1 MNAVNAVNAVF
12 VFHDFNSR
20 RGSALVA
27 LDAASLRAAF
37 EAHKEGR
44 LGLDKTLLAVP
55 AAVHPI
61 DPAYSNYLW
70 DECPQGAWLE
80 YRSLLP
86 SATVVHLP
94 QASTPS
100 CMVIEVVHPDHDYRL
115 RIHITE
121 GLLRD
126 LAK

>member
-1 MNAVNAVNAVF
+1 MNI

-20 RGSALVA
+20 RGSALVR

-44 LGLDKTLLAVP
+44 LSPDKTPLAVP

-80 YRSLLP
+80 YGSLLP
-86 SATVVHLP
+86 SATVVYLP
-94 QASTPS
+94 QTSTPS
-100 CMVIEVVHPDHDYRL
+100 CMVIEVIHPDHDYRL
-115 RIHITE
+115 RIYITE